1 MKFVADNC
9 GYYTRMCHF
18 PNIIVG
24 TALEGKL
31 ETEGSK

>member
-9 GYYTRMCHF
+9 GYCMCHF
-18 PNIIVG
+18 PDIMVG
-24 TALEGKL
+24 IALEGKL